1 MSKNKHI
8 AEKLSPRTWFVLSV
22 LAVTGQIAWAIENS
36 WFNPFVFDTLTPD
49 PRPVAWMV
57 GVSALTATLTT
68 LFMGTLSDR
77 TRSRLGRRKPYILFG
92 YILWGVA
99 IALFPTVAFIKV
111 TSVAVIIVVIADAV
125 MTFFGSTANDAAFNA
140 WTTDITQSSNRGR
153 IESVLQIA
161 VFFANIL
168 TFVAAGAIIDIFGYF
183 VFFYALGAIVIISG
197 ILAGGLLREP
207 PIPEEELSVKRPA
220 YFRELLSAFRW
231 ETIRRNP
238 ILFLLLINIMIFSIG
253 GQISFPYLL
262 IYFENAL
269 GFSKTE
275 FGFLAGGVLTVNVI
289 LAIPFGLLA
298 DRWDRRKLLILSS
311 IVAAVGVFFFSYM
324 RTLPQL
330 VALGVIY
337 QPAEMVAAIASMAWL
352 KDLLP
357 EDKRGQFL
365 GIRMIFWIAIPM
377 VVGPAI
383 GLRLVQNFGTPITI
397 NAEMGFVPSSILWQV
412 NGAVGLLSVI
422 PLILVGKVRKQ

>member
-1 MSKNKHI
+1 MGIKELTKK
-8 AEKLSPRTWFVLSV
+8 KLTPRTWFVLTV

-57 GVSALTATLTT
+57 GVSAITATLTT
-68 LFMGTLSDR
+68 LIMGTLSDR
-77 TRSRLGRRKPYILFG
+77 TRSKLGRRKPYILFG

-99 IALFPTVAFIKV
+99 TALFPTVAFIKV
-111 TSVAVIIVVIADAV
+111 TSIAVVMVVIADAV
-125 MTFFGSTANDAAFNA
+125 MTFFGSTANDATFNA
-140 WTTDITQSSNRGR
+140 WTTDITDTSNRGR

-161 VFFANIL
+161 VFVANII
-168 TFVAAGAIIDIFGYF
+168 TFIAAGAIIDAFGYF
-183 VFFYALGAIVIISG
+183 IFFYALGTIVILSG
-197 ILAGGLLREP
+197 IVAGGLLREP
-207 PIPEEELSVKRPA
+207 PIPEEELNAERPP
-220 YFRELLSAFRW
+220 YFKELFSAFRW
-231 ETIRRNP
+231 NTIHENP
-238 ILFLLLINIMIFSIG
+238 ILFLLLVNIMIFSIG

-275 FGFLAGGVLTVNVI
+275 FGYLAGGVLAFNVI
-289 LAIPFGLLA
+289 LAIPFGFLA
-298 DRWDRRKLLILSS
+298 DRWDRRKLLISAS
-311 IVAAVGVFFFSYM
+311 IVAAVGVFFFSFM

-330 VALGVIY
+330 ISLGIIY
-337 QPAEMVAAIASMAWL
+337 QPAEMVVAIASMAWL

-383 GLRLVQNFGTPITI
+383 GSWLVQAYGTPITL
-397 NAEMGFVPSSILWQV
+397 NGEAGFIPSSILWRV
-412 NGAVGLLSVI
+412 NGIVGLLSII
-422 PLILVGKVRKQ
+422 PLFFAHKTRK